1 MDYSKMNQEKR
12 DACLKSELDEDK
24 VRLLEK
30 YNLISTPDLYWISK
44 HENAH
49 DQIIFKHSFV
59 KKNDIITILCRLN
72 KLCFAKVK
80 YLRQK
85 SDLFQPYI
93 YNYREGF
100 QPAELW
106 NSEFLR
112 HRPSGFYIDLRN
124 LQFMYDNEKFRDF
137 CAYLDSFE

>member
-1 MDYSKMNQEKR
+1 MNYKKMNQEMR
-12 DACLKSELDEDK
+12 DACLKSELDDEK
-24 VRLLEK
+24 VKLIEK

-49 DQIIFKHSFV
+49 DQIVFKHSYV
-59 KKNDIITILCRLN
+59 KKNDLIAIICRLN

-85 SDLFQPYI
+85 AELFEPYT
-93 YNYREGF
+93 YNYRDGF
-100 QPAELW
+100 IITELW

-124 LQFMYDNEKFRDF
+124 LQFMYDNEEFKAF
-137 CAYLDSFE
+137 CSYLDSFE

>member
-1 MDYSKMNQEKR
+1 MNYKKMNQEKR
-12 DACLKSELDEDK
+12 DACLKSELDEAK

-30 YNLISTPDLYWISK
+30 YHLISTPDLFWISK

-49 DQIIFKHSFV
+49 EQIIFKHSYV
-59 KKNDIITILCRLN
+59 KKNDLIAIICRLN

-85 SDLFQPYI
+85 ADLFEPYV
-93 YNYREGF
+93 YNFKDGF

-106 NSEFLR
+106 NSEFLK
-112 HRPSGFYIDLRN
+112 HRPSGFFIDLRN
-124 LQFMYDNEKFRDF
+124 LQFMYDNEEFKTF
-137 CAYLDSFE
+137 CRFLNSFE

>member
-1 MDYSKMNQEKR
+1 MNYKKMNQEMR
-12 DACLKSELDEDK
+12 DACLKSELDGEK

-30 YNLISTPDLYWISK
+30 YNLISTPELFWISK

-49 DQIIFKHSFV
+49 DQIVFKHSYV
-59 KKNDIITILCRLN
+59 KKNDLIAIICRLN

-85 SDLFQPYI
+85 AELFEPYT
-93 YNYREGF
+93 YNYRDGF
-100 QPAELW
+100 IITELW

-124 LQFMYDNEKFRDF
+124 LQFMYDNEEFKAF
-137 CAYLDSFE
+137 CSYLDSFE

>member
-1 MDYSKMNQEKR
+1 MDQEKR

-24 VRLLEK
+24 VQLLEK
-30 YNLISTPDLYWISK
+30 YTLISTPDLFWISK

-49 DQIIFKHSFV
+49 DQIIFKHSYV
-59 KKNDIITILCRLN
+59 KKNDLIAIICRLN

-85 SDLFQPYI
+85 TDLFEPYV
-93 YNYREGF
+93 YNFKDGF
-100 QPAELW
+100 VITELW

-112 HRPSGFYIDLRN
+112 HRPSGFFIDLRN
-124 LQFMYDNEKFRDF
+124 LQFMHDNEEFKGF
-137 CAYLDSFE
+137 CRYLDSFE